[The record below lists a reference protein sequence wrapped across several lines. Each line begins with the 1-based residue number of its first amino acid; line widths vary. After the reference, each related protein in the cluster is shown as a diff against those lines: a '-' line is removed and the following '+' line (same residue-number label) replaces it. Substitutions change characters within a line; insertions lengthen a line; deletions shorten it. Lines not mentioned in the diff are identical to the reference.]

1 MNLGNIQVLVYTSRA
16 KIPVPD
22 ATILM
27 MELKEQE
34 KNTLLALEVTNT
46 SGYTTTVQIP
56 TPDETNS
63 TSPTENLPFT
73 ILDIWVEHPLFIS
86 QKIEGV
92 QLFPDTETILPVELL
107 PLLENQSSLVEETT
121 VDLPMQDL

>member
-1 MNLGNIQVLVYTSRA
+1 MKLGSIQVLVYTSRA
-16 KIPVPD
+16 KIPVPN

-27 MELKEQE
+27 METKENQ
-34 KNTLLALEVTNT
+34 KDTIFAIEVTNT

-56 TPDETNS
+56 TPEEESS
-63 TSPTENLPFT
+63 TSPSPQSPATL
-73 ILDIWVEHPLFIS
+73 LDIWIEHPDFIA

-107 PLLENQSSLVEETT
+107 PLIEHQSSLVEETI
-121 VDLPMQDL
+121 VDLPTQDL